1 MGGTSENN
9 TITVTFI
16 SGPRKG
22 DTLSFGK
29 SVITFGREESCDV
42 SFRGESYST
51 VSARH
56 AALELRSGSWV
67 LTDNSTNGTYMG
79 DKKLLRKSSVTL
91 KSGDTFRCSRNGDL
105 LKITVEGAAPHD
117 DNMMDAPSFTK
128 IIPIARKDFIANL
141 KSQPF
146 FIIGIITAIS
156 GVLLFSLLTA
166 AAESPS
172 GLSASYIYAYELLL
186 GLYIGAM
193 ILFAITRI
201 SKTKMPVWFIAWPA
215 ITTAVMIF
223 FFSPLLVNTSNSSL
237 FRPLLSEYNRSFILS
252 LAGHFFG
259 VGLPEEL
266 FKSIPVWLGVIFA
279 PAFTKRKISGF
290 EGGRLHQKAAVF
302 IGASS
307 AIGFIIVET
316 LFVYVPVIQRH
327 GEIAAGLMLLIPRFI
342 TGISGHVAWSGTFA
356 YFIGLAQ
363 NIKAGKL
370 KYIAGAWLV
379 AGLLHGLWNA
389 ASITGS
395 PLLLGGIVAV
405 ISFIAFSAYLYKA
418 QD

>member
-1 MGGTSENN
+1 MSVMSESSM
-9 TITVTFI
+9 ITVTFI

-22 DTLSFGK
+22 ETLRFGK

-56 AALELRSGSWV
+56 AALEFKSGSWV
-67 LTDNSTNGTYMG
+67 LTDTSTNGTYVG
-79 DKKLLRKSSVTL
+79 DKKLLRKSYVTL
-91 KSGDTFRCSRNGDL
+91 KSGDTFRFSRNGDL
-105 LKITVEGAAPHD
+105 LRVSMEGDVPRED
-117 DNMMDAPSFTK
+117 GFMTNPGITK
-128 IIPIARKDFIANL
+128 IIPIARMDFITNL

-156 GVLLFSLLTA
+156 GVLLFSLLNA

-172 GLSASYIYAYELLL
+172 GTATGYIYAYELLL
-186 GLYIGAM
+186 GLYIGAL

-201 SKTKMPVWFIAWPA
+201 SKTRMPAWFIAWPA
-215 ITTAVMIF
+215 ATTAVMLF
-223 FFSPLLVNTSNSSL
+223 FFSPLLVNTSHSSL
-237 FRPLLSEYNRSFILS
+237 FSPLLSEYNRSFILS
-252 LAGHFFG
+252 LAGHFLG

-266 FKSIPVWLGVIFA
+266 FKSIPVWIGVIFA
-279 PAFTKRKISGF
+279 PAFEKRKISGF
-290 EGGRLHQKAAVF
+290 GGGRLHQKAAVF

-316 LFVYVPVIQRH
+316 LFVYVPGIQRH
-327 GEIAAGLMLLIPRFI
+327 GDIAAGLMLLIPRFI

-370 KYIAGAWLV
+370 KYVAGAWLA